1 MLTRVLKTDKHR
13 PSERVLQEAAAVLKS
28 GGLVAFPTET
38 VYGLGADAFNED
50 AVLKIFAAKKR
61 PPDNPVIVHIS
72 SMGML
77 DEVSTSVPQKAE
89 KLVRELWPGPLTIV
103 VPRSRKVPPAVSA
116 GLETVAV
123 RMPAHNVALGLI
135 SRLGSPIAAPSA
147 NLSGRPSPTN
157 ARDVYEDLNGS
168 IDVIIDAGETFIGVE
183 STVIQVSEN
192 ESVILRPGPIP
203 LEILRKY
210 LGEVRV
216 HPSILSGGFEGVP
229 ASPGMKYRHYAPRAD
244 MIVVEGGDYERKTT
258 RIVETVEEYLK
269 SGLRVGCLVSEET
282 ARRLP
287 KRVMLEVLAPRARLD
302 LVARRLYSALRRL
315 DRMNPDIIV
324 AEGFPEQGIGM
335 AIQNRLRKAAGYR
348 VLKT

>member
-1 MLTRVLKTDKHR
+1 
-13 PSERVLQEAAAVLKS
+13 VLQEAAAVLKS

-38 VYGLGADAFNED
+38 VYGLGADAFNQN

-72 SMGML
+72 SMEML
-77 DEVSTSVPQKAE
+77 NEVSTSVPKKAE
-89 KLVRELWPGPLTIV
+89 KLIRELWPGPLTIV
-103 VPRSRKVPPAVSA
+103 VPKSQKVPSAVSA

-135 SRLGSPIAAPSA
+135 EHLGSPIAAPSA

-168 IDVIIDAGETFIGVE
+168 IDMIIDAGETFIGVE
-183 STVIQVSEN
+183 STVIQVSEDRC
-192 ESVILRPGPIP
+192 VILRPGPIP
-203 LEILRKY
+203 LDILRKY
-210 LGEVRV
+210 LGDVEV
-216 HPSILSGGFEGVP
+216 HSSILSGVLEGVP

-244 MIVVEGGDYERKTT
+244 MIVVEGDDYERK
-258 RIVETVEEYLK
+258 IEKIIETVEEYLK
-269 SGLRVGCLVSEET
+269 SGLKVGCMVSEET

-287 KRVMLEVLAPRARLD
+287 RGIIVEVLAPRNRLD
-302 LVARRLYSALRRL
+302 LVARRIYSALRSL
-315 DRMNPDIIV
+315 DRMNPDIII
-324 AEGFPEQGIGM
+324 AEGFPEEGIGM

-348 VLKT
+348 VLKA

>member
-13 PSERVLQEAAAVLKS
+13 PSKRVLQEAAAVLRS

-38 VYGLGADAFNED
+38 VYGLGADAFNRD

-61 PPDNPVIVHIS
+61 PPDNPVIVHVS
-72 SMGML
+72 SMEML
-77 DEVSTSVPQKAE
+77 KEVSTSIPPRAE

-135 SRLGSPIAAPSA
+135 EQLGSPIAAPSA

-168 IDVIIDAGETFIGVE
+168 IDMIIDAGETFIGVE
-183 STVIQVSEN
+183 STVIQVSEKK
-192 ESVILRPGPIP
+192 SLILRPGPIP
-203 LEILRKY
+203 LETLRKY
-210 LGEVRV
+210 LGDVEV
-216 HPSILSGGFEGVP
+216 HPSILSGGFQGVP

-244 MIVVEGGDYERKTT
+244 MIVVEGDNYEKKVAK
-258 RIVETVEEYLK
+258 IVETVEEYLK
-269 SGLRVGCLVSEET
+269 SGLKVGCMVSEET
-282 ARRLP
+282 ASRLP
-287 KRVMLEVLAPRARLD
+287 EGVLLEVLAPRKRLS
-302 LVARRLYSALRRL
+302 LVARRIYSAIRSL

-324 AEGFPEQGIGM
+324 AEGFPEEGIGM

-348 VLKT
+348 IVKA

>member
-1 MLTRVLKTDKHR
+1 MTRVLKTDKHR
-13 PSERVLQEAAAVLKS
+13 SSKKVLQEAAAVLKS

-38 VYGLGADAFNED
+38 VYGLGADAFNEN
-50 AVLKIFAAKKR
+50 AVLKIFMAKKR
-61 PPDNPVIVHIS
+61 PPDNPVIVHVS
-72 SMGML
+72 SMEML
-77 DEVSTSVPQKAE
+77 NQVSTSVPRRAE
-89 KLVRELWPGPLTIV
+89 KLIRELWPGPLTIV
-103 VPRSRKVPPAVSA
+103 VPRSLKVPPVVSA

-135 SRLGSPIAAPSA
+135 EHLGSPIAAPSA

-157 ARDVYEDLNGS
+157 AKDVYEDLNGS
-168 IDVIIDAGETFIGVE
+168 IDMIIDAGETFIGVE

-192 ESVILRPGPIP
+192 RSVILRPGPIP

-210 LGEVRV
+210 LGDVEV

-244 MIVVEGGDYERKTT
+244 MIVVEGDDYEKKVAK
-258 RIVETVEEYLK
+258 IVETVEEYLK
-269 SGLRVGCLVSEET
+269 SGLKVGCMVSEET
-282 ARRLP
+282 ALRLP
-287 KRVMLEVLAPRARLD
+287 GQVMLEALAPRNRLD
-302 LVARRLYSALRRL
+302 LVARRIYPALRSL

-324 AEGFPEQGIGM
+324 AEGFPEEGIGM

-348 VLKT
+348 ILKA

>member
-1 MLTRVLKTDKHR
+1 
-13 PSERVLQEAAAVLKS
+13 VLQEAAAVLKS

-38 VYGLGADAFNED
+38 VYGLGADAFNQN

-72 SMGML
+72 SMEML
-77 DEVSTSVPQKAE
+77 NEVSTSVPKKAE
-89 KLVRELWPGPLTIV
+89 KLIRELWPGPLTIV
-103 VPRSRKVPPAVSA
+103 VPKSQKVPSAVSA

-135 SRLGSPIAAPSA
+135 EHLGSPIAAPSA

-168 IDVIIDAGETFIGVE
+168 IDMIIDAGETFIGVE
-183 STVIQVSEN
+183 STVIQVSEDRC
-192 ESVILRPGPIP
+192 VILRPGPIP
-203 LEILRKY
+203 LDILRKY
-210 LGEVRV
+210 LGDVEV
-216 HPSILSGGFEGVP
+216 HPSILSGVLEGVP

-244 MIVVEGGDYERKTT
+244 MIVVEGDDYERK
-258 RIVETVEEYLK
+258 IEKIIETVEEYLK
-269 SGLRVGCLVSEET
+269 SGLKVGCMVSEET

-287 KRVMLEVLAPRARLD
+287 RGIIVEVLAPRNRLD
-302 LVARRLYSALRRL
+302 LVARRIYSALRSL
-315 DRMNPDIIV
+315 DRMNPDIII
-324 AEGFPEQGIGM
+324 AEGFPEEGIGM

-348 VLKT
+348 VLKA

>member
-1 MLTRVLKTDKHR
+1 M
-13 PSERVLQEAAAVLKS
+13 LQEAAAVLKS

-38 VYGLGADAFNED
+38 VYGLGADAFNQN

-72 SMGML
+72 SMEML
-77 DEVSTSVPQKAE
+77 NEVSTSVPKKAE
-89 KLVRELWPGPLTIV
+89 KLIRELWPGPLTIV
-103 VPRSRKVPPAVSA
+103 VPKSQKVPSAVSA

-135 SRLGSPIAAPSA
+135 EHLGSPIAAPSA

-168 IDVIIDAGETFIGVE
+168 IDMIIDAGETFIGVE
-183 STVIQVSEN
+183 STVIQVSEDRC
-192 ESVILRPGPIP
+192 VILRPGPIP
-203 LEILRKY
+203 LDILRKY
-210 LGEVRV
+210 LGDVEV
-216 HPSILSGGFEGVP
+216 HPSILSGVLEGVP

-244 MIVVEGGDYERKTT
+244 MIVVEGDDYERK
-258 RIVETVEEYLK
+258 IEKIIETVEEYLK
-269 SGLRVGCLVSEET
+269 SGLKVGCMVSEET

-287 KRVMLEVLAPRARLD
+287 RGIIVEVLAPRNRLD
-302 LVARRLYSALRRL
+302 LVARRIYSALRSL
-315 DRMNPDIIV
+315 DRMNPDIII
-324 AEGFPEQGIGM
+324 AEGFPEEGIGM

-348 VLKT
+348 VLKA

>member
-1 MLTRVLKTDKHR
+1 M
-13 PSERVLQEAAAVLKS
+13 LQEAAAVLKS

-38 VYGLGADAFNED
+38 VYGLGADAFNQN

-72 SMGML
+72 SMEML
-77 DEVSTSVPQKAE
+77 NEVSTSVPKKAE
-89 KLVRELWPGPLTIV
+89 KLIRELWPGPLTIV
-103 VPRSRKVPPAVSA
+103 VPKSQKVPSAVSA

-135 SRLGSPIAAPSA
+135 EHLGSPIAAPSA

-168 IDVIIDAGETFIGVE
+168 IDMIIDAGETFIGVE
-183 STVIQVSEN
+183 STVIQVSEDRC
-192 ESVILRPGPIP
+192 VILRPGPIP
-203 LEILRKY
+203 LDILRKY
-210 LGEVRV
+210 LGDVEV
-216 HPSILSGGFEGVP
+216 HSSILSGVLEGVP

-244 MIVVEGGDYERKTT
+244 MIVVEGDDYERK
-258 RIVETVEEYLK
+258 IEKIIETVEEYLK
-269 SGLRVGCLVSEET
+269 SGLKVGCMVSEET

-287 KRVMLEVLAPRARLD
+287 RGIIVEVLAPRNRLD
-302 LVARRLYSALRRL
+302 LVARRIYSALRSL
-315 DRMNPDIIV
+315 DRMNPDIII
-324 AEGFPEQGIGM
+324 AEGFPEEGIGM

-348 VLKT
+348 VLKA